1 MANWLG
7 EEVQSLLLVW
17 IFYHTFYGCLGQK
30 LSSAM
35 RTRVTLLLVRNL
47 ETIRSIVGL
56 DDSGTFFWV
65 GGTYMKSRRA
75 TGSGSGS
82 TEVPEISQSGRLK
95 RYRQPDNGRDEDSLQ
110 IQFSEN
116 AQKSCNTFRFVC
128 SKKMCPAPKS
138 VSANYMSTGTEKFCS
153 DFPLLLVLLPSGVIL
168 IIIGVLCRK

>member
-1 MANWLG
+1 MYSIVANWLG

-47 ETIRSIVGL
+47 EIIRSKVGL

-82 TEVPEISQSGRLK
+82 TEVPGISQSGRL
-95 RYRQPDNGRDEDSLQ
+95 RDIASLIMVGMRTVFKFNSVKMHKKAAIPLDLFVAKKCAQHPKVFLQ
-110 IQFSEN
+110 I
-116 AQKSCNTFRFVC
+116 T
-128 SKKMCPAPKS
+128 
-138 VSANYMSTGTEKFCS
+138 
-153 DFPLLLVLLPSGVIL
+153 
-168 IIIGVLCRK
+168 